1 MKTYIFGHKKPD
13 TDSVTA
19 AISLSYL
26 KNKMGMDTEP
36 RVLGELNK
44 ETQFVLDYFKIAQPK
59 FLNDVKVQIEDVPF
73 RRDIMINEEA
83 SIYEAYTYMVD
94 NGITGLPVVKDKKKF
109 VGYVSLK
116 EIATDFIRG
125 DFDSLYASY
134 DNIIKVLDGKE
145 VLKFDEEITGQIMA
159 ATFSSELILADSDI
173 SNNTIVIV
181 GARKYVVDYCIN
193 KRVKLIILV
202 GNQTLSEEEFAQA
215 KKNKNQR
222 HQYQ

>member
-26 KNKMGMDTEP
+26 KNKMGLDTEP

-44 ETQFVLDYFKIAQPK
+44 ETQFVLDYFKIAHPK

-125 DFDSLYASY
+125 TSIVSMHLMT
-134 DNIIKVLDGKE
+134 I
-145 VLKFDEEITGQIMA
+145 
-159 ATFSSELILADSDI
+159 SSKS
-173 SNNTIVIV
+173 
-181 GARKYVVDYCIN
+181 
-193 KRVKLIILV
+193 
-202 GNQTLSEEEFAQA
+202 
-215 KKNKNQR
+215 
-222 HQYQ
+222 

>member
-1 MKTYIFGHKKPD
+1 M
-13 TDSVTA
+13 
-19 AISLSYL
+19 
-26 KNKMGMDTEP
+26 
-36 RVLGELNK
+36 
-44 ETQFVLDYFKIAQPK
+44 
-59 FLNDVKVQIEDVPF
+59 
-73 RRDIMINEEA
+73 
-83 SIYEAYTYMVD
+83 
-94 NGITGLPVVKDKKKF
+94 
-109 VGYVSLK
+109 K

-202 GNQTLSEEEFAQA
+202 GNQTLSVEEFAQA
-215 KKNKNQR
+215 KKN
-222 HQYQ
+222 